1 VSRARSLLIALPLAA
16 GVVLLAAG
24 CTNPDLTPKVAD
36 PAVPP
41 TVTATPTPAPASSE
55 SPAAPAAEPAV
66 SDLPCSSLVP
76 LATIQAKFGPD
87 VVPAVVDAS
96 SYTIDQSAPIY
107 DATSFDAVARA
118 HGLVC
123 DWNNGLGQASA
134 DYQGVLIR
142 VLPDA
147 ASTWAGVRDYLVAVD
162 DDNEGAGDPAIAH
175 LGDESSINCGY
186 PDEMP
191 FNFCHDN
198 VLVGSYWIAIDM
210 DGVVSGGARG
220 LPSAPIDQ
228 VVTSTIQGFAAH

>member
-1 VSRARSLLIALPLAA
+1 
-16 GVVLLAAG
+16 
-24 CTNPDLTPKVAD
+24 
-36 PAVPP
+36 
-41 TVTATPTPAPASSE
+41 
-55 SPAAPAAEPAV
+55 
-66 SDLPCSSLVP
+66 VP

-87 VVPAVVDAS
+87 VVPATVDAS
-96 SYTIDQSAPIY
+96 SYTIRTSDPIN
-107 DATSFDAVARA
+107 DATSFDAVTRA
-118 HGLVC
+118 HGLIC
-123 DWNNGLGQASA
+123 DWNNGLSQDSA

-142 VLPDA
+142 VLPN
-147 ASTWAGVRDYLVAVD
+147 ASTAWASVRDYLLAVD

-220 LPSAPIDQ
+220 IPSAPIDQ
-228 VVTSTIQGFAAH
+228 VVTSTIQGLAAH